1 MARQPHKQSAGFA
14 LGKGGGM
21 KADLTYRRGRT
32 FTTFLPE
39 TPAGEAAWRDMAEA
53 TAGTGKVFNAEAPR
67 IIAALRAAGYVVHRV
82 KPGRAEIDGLLAELS
97 A

>member
-1 MARQPHKQSAGFA
+1 MTP
-14 LGKGGGM
+14 
-21 KADLTYRRGRT
+21 DVTYRKGDV

-39 TPAGEAAWRDMAEA
+39 TPAGETAWRDMAEG

-67 IIAALRAAGYVVHRV
+67 IIAALRAAGYVVKRA
-82 KPGRAEIDGLLAELS
+82 KPEPVEIHSLLAELN